1 MRIRTVYFFVVA
13 ALLASVTGCASTG
26 TMRFNSAEEAFNR
39 GLALYERGRY
49 ERAAEAFRRALE
61 FNRTGEW
68 ADDAQLYLARSYAG
82 NKEYILAASE
92 FSRFSEI
99 YRNDPRREQ
108 AEYER
113 ALAYYQMSPG
123 YELDQSNTERAIRQF
138 VSFIERF
145 PNSTLVPEAEARVSE
160 LREKMAHKQYQTAK
174 LYERR
179 GLWEAAALSYEE
191 VFDAYPDTDWAD
203 DALVGAMAAY
213 IQFSDLSIQQRQ
225 AERLERAIENYR
237 RLVQVFPNSPHLS
250 EAERLNRE
258 ATNRLER
265 LNALAEGTGTEANE

>member
-1 MRIRTVYFFVVA
+1 MRIRTVHILAVA
-13 ALLASVTGCASTG
+13 TLLTTATGCASTG
-26 TMRFNSAEEAFNR
+26 TMRFDSAEEAFNR

-49 ERAAEAFRRALE
+49 ERAAEAFQRALE
-61 FNRTGEW
+61 FSRAGEW
-68 ADDAQLYLARSYAG
+68 ADDAQLYLARAYAG

-113 ALAYYQMSPG
+113 ALAYYEMSPG
-123 YELDQSNTERAIRQF
+123 YELDQSNTERAVQQF
-138 VSFIERF
+138 ANFMERF
-145 PNSTLVPEAEARVSE
+145 PNSALVPQAEARVTE
-160 LREKMAHKQYQTAK
+160 LREKMAHKQYETAK

-191 VFDAYPDTDWAD
+191 VFDAYPDTEWAD

-213 IQFSDLSIQQRQ
+213 IEFSDLSIRQRQ
-225 AERLERAIENYR
+225 AERLERAVENYR
-237 RLVQVFPNSPHLS
+237 RLVQVFPDSPHLGD
-250 EAERLNRE
+250 AERLNQE
-258 ATNRLER
+258 ATSRLEQ
-265 LNALAEGTGTEANE
+265 LDALAENEKE

>member
-1 MRIRTVYFFVVA
+1 MRIRTLHIFA
-13 ALLASVTGCASTG
+13 AAAFMILATGCASTG
-26 TMRFNSAEEAFNR
+26 TMRFNSADEAFNR
-39 GLALYERGRY
+39 GMALYERGRY
-49 ERAAEAFRRALE
+49 ERAAEAFQRALE
-61 FNRTGEW
+61 FSRTGEW

-113 ALAYYQMSPG
+113 ALAYYEMSPG

-138 VSFIERF
+138 AAFMERF
-145 PNSTLVPEAEARVSE
+145 PNSTFVPQAEARVNE
-160 LREKMAHKQYQTAK
+160 LREKMAQKRYESAK

-179 GLWEAAALSYEE
+179 GIWEAAAISYVD
-191 VFDAYPDTDWAD
+191 VFDTYPDTEWAD

-213 IQFSDLSIQQRQ
+213 IEFSDLSIRQRQ
-225 AERLERAIENYR
+225 AERLEKALENYR
-237 RLVQVFPNSPHLS
+237 RLVQVFPDSPLLG
-250 EAERLNRE
+250 EAERLNQE
-258 ATNRLER
+258 ATSRLER
-265 LNALAEGTGTEANE
+265 IDALAEN